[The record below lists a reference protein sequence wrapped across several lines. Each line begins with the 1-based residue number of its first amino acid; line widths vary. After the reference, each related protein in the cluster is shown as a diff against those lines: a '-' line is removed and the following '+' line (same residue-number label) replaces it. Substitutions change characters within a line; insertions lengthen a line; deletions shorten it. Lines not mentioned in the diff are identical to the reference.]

1 MILIIMVCCVRSA
14 IYFLF
19 KVFIKLIL
27 FDVIES
33 DKFEIIIAI

>member
-1 MILIIMVCCVRSA
+1 MVCCGQRA

-33 DKFEIIIAI
+33 DKFEIITTI